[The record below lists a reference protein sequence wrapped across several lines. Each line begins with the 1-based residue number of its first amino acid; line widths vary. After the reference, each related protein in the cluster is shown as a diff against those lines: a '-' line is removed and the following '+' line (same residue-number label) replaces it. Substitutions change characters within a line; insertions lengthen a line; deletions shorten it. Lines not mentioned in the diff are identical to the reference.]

1 MTKIARAHGFNVV
14 RSFFIKN
21 EESLISLKIYDI
33 VRNIPRGEVMTY
45 GQIAEML
52 GE

>member
-1 MTKIARAHGFNVV
+1 MALMSCAL
-14 RSFFIKN
+14 FFIKN
-21 EESLISLKIYDI
+21 EESMMSLKIYDI

>member
-1 MTKIARAHGFNVV
+1 MTNLSV
-14 RSFFIKN
+14 R
-21 EESLISLKIYDI
+21 IYEI

>member
-1 MTKIARAHGFNVV
+1 MTNLSAM
-14 RSFFIKN
+14 
-21 EESLISLKIYDI
+21 IYEI